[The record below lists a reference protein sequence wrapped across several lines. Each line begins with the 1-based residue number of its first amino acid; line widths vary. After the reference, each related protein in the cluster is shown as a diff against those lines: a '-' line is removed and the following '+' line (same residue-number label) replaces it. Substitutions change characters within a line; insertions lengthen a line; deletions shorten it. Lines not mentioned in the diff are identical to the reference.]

1 MASSPLTRVNRRR
14 SHLAVMAT
22 IAAVGIGT
30 LAGGYLIGSGT
41 SEDLGN
47 VRSDAAAQGA
57 RQGQAAGHKRGYDR
71 GFKAGRR
78 SAYDSAH
85 QRAFDAQLKKAG
97 LIP

>member
-14 SHLAVMAT
+14 SPLAVAAT

-30 LAGGYLIGSGT
+30 AVGGYAIGKAT
-41 SEDLGN
+41 SDDIGN
-47 VRSDAAAQGA
+47 VRSDAAAKGA
-57 RQGQAAGHKRGYDR
+57 SQGQAAGHKRGYAR

-78 SAYDSAH
+78 GAYDSAY

>member
-14 SHLAVMAT
+14 SPLAVAAT
-22 IAAVGIGT
+22 VAAVGLGT
-30 LAGGYLIGSGT
+30 AAGGYLIGNAT
-41 SEDLGN
+41 SDDLGQ
-47 VRSDAAAQGA
+47 VRSDAAATGA
-57 RQGQAAGHKRGYDR
+57 RQGQAAGHKRGYAR

-78 SAYDSAH
+78 GAYDSAY

>member
-14 SHLAVMAT
+14 SPLAVAAT

-30 LAGGYLIGSGT
+30 VAGGYLIGSAT
-41 SEDLGN
+41 SDDLGD
-47 VRSDAAAQGA
+47 VRSEAAAQGT

-78 SAYDSAH
+78 NAYDSAY
-85 QRAFDAQLKKAG
+85 QRAFDAELKKAG